1 MDADELK
8 NMTPEEILELQKK
21 NCIFCRIIA
30 KEIPSYE
37 IYSDDKVTV
46 ILDINPANEGH
57 CLILPKTHYQ
67 ILPQIPDEMIGYMFK
82 IAKNTSRA
90 FLKALGVKGTTVFIA
105 NGAIAGQK
113 APHFMIH
120 VVPRKPG
127 DLLFTI
133 PKHGIEEEK
142 IKDMREKLY
151 TYLNGRAIKKIT
163 GEEKHIE
170 SPRQHETMENKHEE
184 TKHVHAEKHDEAHED
199 AHEKKHELIKERH
212 DAKED
217 ESPDERR
224 HDDEDEKKEARQKK
238 DTSKMNIDD
247 IANMFL

>member
-67 ILPQIPDEMIGYMFK
+67 ILPQIPDEMIGYMFR

-90 FLKALGVKGTTVFIA
+90 FLKALGVKGTTIFIA

-127 DLLFTI
+127 DLLFTV

-142 IKDMREKLY
+142 IKEMKEKLH
-151 TYLNGRAIKKIT
+151 TYLNGRAVKKAI
-163 GEEKHIE
+163 GEEKHTGSPGNHE
-170 SPRQHETMENKHEE
+170 SLETRHHETVNEAAHAGKHE
-184 TKHVHAEKHDEAHED
+184 DSQQR
-199 AHEKKHELIKERH
+199 KHEMVQERSEENEDDNPDEIRH
-212 DAKED
+212 DK
-217 ESPDERR
+217 
-224 HDDEDEKKEARQKK
+224 EDEKKEARQKK
-238 DTSKMNIDD
+238 DTSNLNIDD